1 MKTLMN
7 NLESLGFTKEN
18 GLNGLSLNN
27 LAVSLNWSGESAVV
41 AFDGKQVFSSES
53 ESEIIE
59 FVKSVILNNEAS
71 KTNDQYDAEVIASEV
86 VKYSEMKYY
95 ADEDSRGK
103 SELIKNALNSINEVI
118 PKTIKFSDFQ
128 KLVESNL
135 HH

>member
-41 AFDGKQVFSSES
+41 AVDGKQLFSSES

-59 FVKSVILNNEAS
+59 FVKS
-71 KTNDQYDAEVIASEV
+71 
-86 VKYSEMKYY
+86 
-95 ADEDSRGK
+95 
-103 SELIKNALNSINEVI
+103 LI
-118 PKTIKFSDFQ
+118 
-128 KLVESNL
+128 
-135 HH
+135 